1 MLKLNITKV
10 YLAFLP
16 IFFLFGILGYAQEE
30 LEDKVKKIEGDV
42 DKVTIVADGQ
52 EYTFEGDEAKSLFKK
67 MKSGLSKSHSFMWHS
82 DDGEFEHHD
91 GKLIFIDEDGNKKV
105 IEISEN
111 GEDDIDIFV
120 SKDFDMDEHH
130 EMEKRVKVEIEN
142 GNKKV
147 TVTKT
152 ENGEE
157 ITEVYEGEEA
167 DEFLKEMKSEHGNE
181 LLIEIDEDGNHKK
194 MKKIIIEKEVDHDDH
209 DDDEDDD

>member
-1 MLKLNITKV
+1 MLRLNITKA
-10 YLAFLP
+10 YLAFFP

-30 LEDKVKKIEGDV
+30 LEDKVKKIESDV

-82 DDGEFEHHD
+82 DDGEFEHRD
-91 GKLIFIDEDGNKKV
+91 GELFFIDEDGNKQLIK
-105 IEISEN
+105 ITED
-111 GEDDIDIFV
+111 GEDDIDIFI
-120 SKDFDMDEHH
+120 SKDFDMEEHH
-130 EMEKRVKVEIEN
+130 EIEKKVKVEIEN

-157 ITEVYEGEEA
+157 ITEVYEGDEA
-167 DEFLKEMKSEHGNE
+167 DEYLDKMKSEHGNE
-181 LLIEIDEDGNHKK
+181 MLIEIDEDGKHRK
-194 MKKIIIEKEVDHDDH
+194 MKKIIIKKEVDDD
-209 DDDEDDD
+209 DDNDEDDD